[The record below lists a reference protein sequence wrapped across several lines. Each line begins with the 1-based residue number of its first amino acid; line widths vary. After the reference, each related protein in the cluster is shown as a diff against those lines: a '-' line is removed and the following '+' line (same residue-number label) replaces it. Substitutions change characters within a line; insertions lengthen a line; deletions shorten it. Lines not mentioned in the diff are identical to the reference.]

1 MSLVLSL
8 KPAGIFGNS
17 EARIP
22 ILKILYSSKHFN
34 NLSHYFAIELKIQGS
49 CCPLLPLDF
58 MPWLPFCFSFP
69 VQE

>member
-34 NLSHYFAIELKIQGS
+34 NLSYYFAIELKN
-49 CCPLLPLDF
+49 
-58 MPWLPFCFSFP
+58 
-69 VQE
+69 QEGC